1 MHESIYWGLSTFQ
14 QSRTPVSHRF
24 WYVVMLEYLTC
35 QKSVS
40 EFCNKIIKKQK
51 DLPDL
56 RTRIGCQFWSKKGTP
71 SGLQWRFTN
80 QDCCRKCLGFL
91 LRGRKYMTKVGCVP
105 FPRIIKSKLYL
116 QKDILF
122 SKQACV
128 RKNPVISIRRKSTLH
143 LLH

>member
-1 MHESIYWGLSTFQ
+1 
-14 QSRTPVSHRF
+14 
-24 WYVVMLEYLTC
+24 
-35 QKSVS
+35 
-40 EFCNKIIKKQK
+40 
-51 DLPDL
+51 
-56 RTRIGCQFWSKKGTP
+56 
-71 SGLQWRFTN
+71 
-80 QDCCRKCLGFL
+80 
-91 LRGRKYMTKVGCVP
+91 MTKVGCVP